1 MLLIQPYN
9 HKKHKSEINSFN
21 LRVIK
26 KPPPVSVGA
35 FPLSKDKFGIHT
47 RRGNFKYGS
56 ERCTTGYIILD

>member
-47 RRGNFKYGS
+47 RRGNFQYGS
-56 ERCTTGYIILD
+56 A